1 MGNAQVGE
9 FFRVFIGYGIIAV
22 ALLIHSWERKVS
34 LESASR
40 QSALKGQAKA
50 TGNM

>member
-1 MGNAQVGE
+1 MGNAQIGE

-22 ALLIHSWERKVS
+22 ALLIHSWGRKSS

-40 QSALKGQAKA
+40 QAMMKEEAKT
-50 TGNM
+50 TGSM